1 MHKIADMSKK
11 ETTGITATE
20 TVDVRGVL
28 PDEKTDS
35 LIEVWMA
42 RQKGNGKKFKKGQ
55 AVLEL
60 AKKGL
65 KAEGITH

>member
-11 ETTGITATE
+11 EQLRSSATE

-28 PDEKTDS
+28 PDEQTDS

-42 RQKGNGKKFKKGQ
+42 RQKGKGNKMKKGQ

-60 AKKGL
+60 AKRGL
-65 KAEGITH
+65 KSEGITE